1 MMDFSIDVF
10 GVMFVVV
17 DVVVVV
23 VVVFGGGGGGM
34 GYRNGSKV
42 ADPCGEAANV

>member
-1 MMDFSIDVF
+1 MDFSIDVF
-10 GVMFVVV
+10 GVMFGV
-17 DVVVVV
+17 VVVVV

>member
-10 GVMFVVV
+10 GVMFGV
-17 DVVVVV
+17 VVVVV